1 MILVISSCQQKPDFG
16 KALSRKFNN
25 PSLKHLSLE
34 EVAPFLE
41 KKLLKARN
49 TETGT
54 LLAAG
59 YHNRSYTPVFLQRYL
74 PGNGMELLLEHINAA
89 GEHGL
94 DPVIFRPNRLLE
106 LMDTLQNRKA
116 LATPEA
122 TAEMVAELELQL
134 AGTLARYSN
143 ALLFGITNPSKIYPR
158 YYTDTG
164 RPDSASMD
172 RLFNTREQES
182 WIDSIHTVRPEYLF
196 LPKNWHACRNRLKN
210 QDRKSGGGE
219 KGV

>member
-1 MILVISSCQQKPDFG
+1 MRISDWSSDVCSSD
-16 KALSRKFNN
+16 
-25 PSLKHLSLE
+25 LKHLSLE

-94 DPVIFRPNRLLE
+94 APVIFRPNRLLE
-106 LMDTLQNRKA
+106 LMVTLPNRKT
-116 LATPEA
+116 LA
-122 TAEMVAELELQL
+122 TAEVTSEQGAEIKLQP
-134 AGTLARYSN
+134 AQV
-143 ALLFGITNPSKIYPR
+143 
-158 YYTDTG
+158 TDTI
-164 RPDSASMD
+164 
-172 RLFNTREQES
+172 LQ
-182 WIDSIHTVRPEYLF
+182 H
-196 LPKNWHACRNRLKN
+196 H
-210 QDRKSGGGE
+210 
-219 KGV
+219 